1 MYIKTKISAGIR
13 GSIEQHEN
21 VRELLKA
28 IDEQFVTSDKALA
41 STLIMKFTSLKLTG
55 IRGVREHIM
64 EMRDIVAQLK
74 KLEVEM
80 SESFLVHFILNTL
93 PPQYGPFKIS
103 YNTHKDKWSIN
114 ELMTMCVQEEGRLL
128 MEQGESA
135 MLVTQRK
142 GKKGKSQASQ
152 KGKQQIPPKSD
163 IKKDEKCFFCK
174 KKGHVKKKCLKFQNW
189 LEKKGNPTSFVC
201 YESNMVNVNTN
212 TWWIDSGST
221 IHISNSLQETS
232 FSLIYKSECVG
243 NGILSDGLYCIFLQN
258 DTAHNSLHVQTGIK
272 RCVVKEDSSTLWH
285 RRLGHISIDRI
296 KRLVNDGV
304 LSTLDF
310 TDFETCVDCIKGKQ
324 TNKSKRG
331 ATRSSTILEIIHTD
345 ICSLDMDSH
354 GQKYFISFIDDF
366 SRYMYLYILHN
377 KNEALDA
384 FKVFKA
390 EVEKQYGKQIKI
402 VRSDRGGEYY
412 GRYLEDGQ
420 SPGHLRSFFK
430 SMGLLP
436 NTPCLVLQTKMV

>member
-93 PPQYGPFKIS
+93 PPQKVNDG
-103 YNTHKDKWSIN
+103 T
-114 ELMTMCVQEEGRLL
+114 R
-128 MEQGESA
+128 
-135 MLVTQRK
+135 RK
-142 GKKGKSQASQ
+142 CHA
-152 KGKQQIPPKSD
+152 
-163 IKKDEKCFFCK
+163 
-174 KKGHVKKKCLKFQNW
+174 GHVKKKCLKFQNW

-232 FSLIYKSECVG
+232 FSLIYKFDCVG
-243 NGILSDGLYCIFLQN
+243 NGILPDGLYCIFLQN

-272 RCVVKEDSSTLWH
+272 RCVVKDDSSTLWH

-377 KNEALDA
+377 KHEALDT

-402 VRSDRGGEYY
+402 MRSNRSGEYY

-420 SPGHLRSFFK
+420 SPGPFVKF
-430 SMGLLP
+430 
-436 NTPCLVLQTKMV
+436 LQEHGIVAQYTMPSSPDQNGVAERRN

>member
-1 MYIKTKISAGIR
+1 MEGENSSSIRVHGHRLCRRKDEPHKITDTRHLNKFYCTNREKSNLLSMMYIKTKISAGIR

-41 STLIMKFTSLKLTG
+41 STLIMKFTSLKLTA

-114 ELMTMCVQEEGRLL
+114 ELMTMCVQEEGRLM

-142 GKKGKSQASQ
+142 GKKGKSQAR
-152 KGKQQIPPKSD
+152 
-163 IKKDEKCFFCK
+163 
-174 KKGHVKKKCLKFQNW
+174 HMKKKCPKFHNW

-258 DTAHNSLHVQTGIK
+258 DTTHNSLHVQTGIK

-324 TNKSKRG
+324 TNKSKRC
-331 ATRSSTILEIIHTD
+331 ATRSSTIRR
-345 ICSLDMDSH
+345 S
-354 GQKYFISFIDDF
+354 
-366 SRYMYLYILHN
+366 YILIY
-377 KNEALDA
+377 
-384 FKVFKA
+384 V
-390 EVEKQYGKQIKI
+390 I
-402 VRSDRGGEYY
+402 DRGGEYY